1 MESPPKLF
9 ALVGF
14 RRKELIVIFSLCITL
29 LLSIASK
36 YIVDYHWNT
45 PNIEVVQ
52 PQSAL
57 GKHHLQ
63 QIKFQLDINKA
74 EWYELVLLP
83 EIGEARAK
91 AIAAYRKKYGDFRDI
106 KQLLNV
112 KGMNGSVVDAIKDYV
127 TIAECGV
134 RNRE

>member
-1 MESPPKLF
+1 MKESPPLHTSANF
-9 ALVGF
+9 S
-14 RRKELIVIFSLCITL
+14 RKELIVIFSLCITL
-29 LLSIASK
+29 LISVVSK

-45 PNIEVVQ
+45 PTVEVIQ
-52 PQSAL
+52 PQSR
-57 GKHHLQ
+57 Q

-74 EWYELVLLP
+74 EWYELILLP

-91 AIAAYRKKYGDFRDI
+91 AIAAYRKKYGEFQDI

-127 TIAECGV
+127 LIG
-134 RNRE
+134 NSQ

>member
-9 ALVGF
+9 ALVSF

-29 LLSIASK
+29 LLSIVSK

-45 PNIEVVQ
+45 PNIEVIQ
-52 PQSAL
+52 PQS
-57 GKHHLQ
+57 GQ

-74 EWYELVLLP
+74 EWYELILLP

-127 TIAECGV
+127 KV
-134 RNRE
+134 NND

>member
-9 ALVGF
+9 ALASLSG
-14 RRKELIVIFSLCITL
+14 KELIVIFSLCITL
-29 LLSIASK
+29 LLSIVSK

-45 PNIEVVQ
+45 PNIEVIQ
-52 PQSAL
+52 PQS
-57 GKHHLQ
+57 GQ

-74 EWYELVLLP
+74 EWYELILLP

-127 TIAECGV
+127 KV
-134 RNRE
+134 NND